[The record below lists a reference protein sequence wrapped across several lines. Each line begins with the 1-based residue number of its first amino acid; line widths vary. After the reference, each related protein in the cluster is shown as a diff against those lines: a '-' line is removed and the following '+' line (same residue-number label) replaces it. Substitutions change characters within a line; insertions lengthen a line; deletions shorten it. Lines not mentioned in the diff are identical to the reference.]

1 MSTTQAVRAH
11 TPARLTKPGGLID
24 RYFYFFMS
32 LLIAV
37 TVVYGFSHTVDKNL
51 FHPAVP
57 RPVVLSFHS
66 AIFSGWVFFFI
77 FQSALVRTHNVRI
90 HRLSGWFGAA
100 LAAAI
105 PLVGVSTAITM
116 TRFHFH
122 QLHESDGSTFVLV
135 PFFDVTCFS
144 IAFWLAFYWRK
155 KPEFHRRL
163 VLIASCALT
172 AAAFGRF
179 PANILPPVMFYA
191 GVDVL
196 VLLGVARDLLVN
208 HRVHKVYAYAL
219 PALIAC
225 QFWVMYTIVSNA
237 HWWVNLA
244 KAIVG

>member
-1 MSTTQAVRAH
+1 MSTAQTMRVSDPVR
-11 TPARLTKPGGLID
+11 RTKPGGLID
-24 RYFYFFMS
+24 KYFYFFMS

-66 AIFSGWVFFFI
+66 VIFSGWVVFFI

-105 PLVGVSTAITM
+105 PLVGVGTAITM
-116 TRFHFH
+116 TRFHTY
-122 QLHESDGSTFVLV
+122 QLHESDGSIFILV

-163 VLIASCALT
+163 VLIASCTLT

-179 PANILPPVMFYA
+179 PESIFPPVMFYA

-196 VLLGVARDLLVN
+196 ILLGVVRDLVVGP
-208 HRVHKVYAYAL
+208 RVHKVYAYAF
-219 PALIAC
+219 PR
-225 QFWVMYTIVSNA
+225 
-237 HWWVNLA
+237 
-244 KAIVG
+244 